1 MSLQRQAVSALS
13 LKVVPL
19 EGGRSVFDPI
29 EDGLNISSSFVEIR
43 TSLSVASSPLRP
55 SNGDRE
61 LFELEVDDGPSR
73 VVIDRLATVD
83 LRGYWGSPYDDVN
96 FNSLDMPP
104 PPRRGSK
111 SVWYVFTGTLRKGPA
126 IVYSLKAD

>member
-1 MSLQRQAVSALS
+1 MSVTAGRKLRGAMRP
-13 LKVVPL
+13 LKVVPFN
-19 EGGRSVFDPI
+19 GGRSVFDSI

-104 PPRRGSK
+104 PRIKECVVCIHWHSAQ
-111 SVWYVFTGTLRKGPA
+111 GPGDRILA
-126 IVYSLKAD
+126 QG